1 MNIEKLAI
9 ALVISPKN
17 SNASGEINSD
27 EENNRH
33 HQEGW
38 FGGNGDLDQ
47 FQQVPDS
54 WENSKIMSELP

>member
-38 FGGNGDLDQ
+38 FGGNGDLDR
-47 FQQVPDS
+47 F
-54 WENSKIMSELP
+54 